1 MYPGQVVH
9 CALDQVEYR
18 PKLRLQTAR
27 SQYKERHSPPPH
39 LCPGPGPPRRPWSL
53 RRHCHCAQSRQ
64 SSVSSFSA
72 CRTFWCEGV
81 KEEKSSGL
89 RKTFSATDTPDQYTD
104 RTAAMLT
111 GAAPLN
117 CPAPRTAVLE
127 TAGSLHQT
135 VTCYGTHG
143 HKDVSSQSSSGD
155 WDLNTMTKYEA
166 PL

>member
-72 CRTFWCEGV
+72 CRTFWCEGA

-89 RKTFSATDTPDQYTD
+89 RKTFFSATDTPDQYTD

-117 CPAPRTAVLE
+117 CPRTAHRRPGDCGLAAPNGDVLRY
-127 TAGSLHQT
+127 TRPQGRVFTIVFRRLGSE
-135 VTCYGTHG
+135 YN
-143 HKDVSSQSSSGD
+143 D
-155 WDLNTMTKYEA
+155 
-166 PL
+166 